1 MPDGD
6 VHYELEKIVWSRR
19 TKNNKLQYK
28 VRWEGYGP
36 ADDSWIDE
44 DDLAAPR
51 LIREF
56 HRKNPTAVRAAWL
69 SRPLYREKEIE
80 ARRGAAP

>member
-1 MPDGD
+1 MPDGGE
-6 VHYELEKIVWSRR
+6 HYELEKILQSRR
-19 TKNNKLQYK
+19 TRGNKLQYK

-36 ADDSWIDE
+36 SEDSWVDK

-56 HRKNPTAVRAAWL
+56 HRKNPTAVRAVV
-69 SRPLYREKEIE
+69 YREKEIV